1 MGAQLSEISDQD
13 LVAKVFQIERDMVS
27 ARFKH
32 STNQLEN
39 TARLRSLRREV
50 ARLRTEARTREIA
63 QGLAKDALLVQHRPT
78 TTVKSTDTGSAEAKG
93 GFLAGIVDKISGN
106 D

>member
-1 MGAQLSEISDQD
+1 MGTISEMSDQD
-13 LVAKVFQIERDMVS
+13 LVARVVQAERDLVA

-39 TARLRSLRREV
+39 TARLRNLRHEI

-63 QGLAKDALLVQHRPT
+63 QGLGKDALIQQHLPT
-78 TTVKSTDTGSAEAKG
+78 TSAPAAGTGASEAKG